1 MYMITDAKK
10 VAFLEQLKKTP
21 IVQVACEKTTLSRAT
36 YYRFRKEDEEFKKLA
51 DEALLEGSLLVNDLA
66 ESQLIGAIK
75 DRNLVAINL
84 WLKNHHPQYATK
96 VELQGKVVVENSP
109 LTTEQQEL
117 IKKALS
123 LVGITPNPELYDDIK
138 PAV

>member
-1 MYMITDAKK
+1 MITDAQK

-21 IVQVACEKTTLSRAT
+21 IVQIACEKTSLSRAT

-66 ESQLIGAIK
+66 ESQLITAIK
-75 DRNLVAINL
+75 DRNLTAIQL
-84 WLKNHHPQYATK
+84 WLKTHHPQYANK
-96 VELQGKVVVENSP
+96 VEVQGKVTVENTP
-109 LTTEQQEL
+109 LTNEQQEL
-117 IKKALS
+117 IKKALA
-123 LVGITPNPELYDDIK
+123 LVGIIPNQTAYDTAK

>member
-1 MYMITDAKK
+1 MITDAQKL
-10 VAFLEQLKKTP
+10 AFLEQLKKTP
-21 IVQVACEKTTLSRAT
+21 IVQIACEKTTLSRAS

-84 WLKNHHPQYATK
+84 WLKTHHPQYATK
-96 VELQGKVVVENSP
+96 VELQGKVIVENSP

-117 IKKALS
+117 IKKALA
-123 LVGITPNPELYDDIK
+123 LVGITPNPTSI
-138 PAV
+138 